1 MNIIA
6 NSLFFAGTSLHG
18 NITAMAFGIRHIGL
32 NKNITKLEEYLRT
45 WEIDGQNECIEM
57 DKLNDKFH
65 DVLKIDTEKLIKNK
79 EKLIKLVNEN
89 FDNIF
94 I

>member
-1 MNIIA
+1 
-6 NSLFFAGTSLHG
+6 
-18 NITAMAFGIRHIGL
+18 
-32 NKNITKLEEYLRT
+32 
-45 WEIDGQNECIEM
+45 M

-89 FDNIF
+89 FDNICNV
-94 I
+94 ILKGV